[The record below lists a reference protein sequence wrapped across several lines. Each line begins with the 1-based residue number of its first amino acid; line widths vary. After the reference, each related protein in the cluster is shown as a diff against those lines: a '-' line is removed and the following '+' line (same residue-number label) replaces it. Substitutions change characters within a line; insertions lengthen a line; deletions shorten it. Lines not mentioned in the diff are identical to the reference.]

1 MAVMVR
7 RALVIASLLALP
19 GSVADAADAKRVA
32 ILYFDNDTKD
42 AELDLLRK
50 GMADMLIT
58 DLSDLDGVTIVERE
72 KLEALLAEQKLQ
84 RSKYFDPKTAVKL
97 GRGAGA
103 THAVTGAFNA
113 VGSKLRVDVRLVEVA
128 TGNVVATEKV
138 VGQKKAFFTLQQRL
152 AVAFACR
159 LAEQR
164 CGTKPSGKGPS
175 LGTVRKYAKGLD
187 LADSGKLK
195 EATKTLQG
203 VVTSA
208 PNFKP
213 AAETYRR
220 IMKQLYAA
228 RSSRTDQLG
237 DVRQKLQAKVDAV
250 ARADRLG
257 QAKGIDEATVGRWV
271 GYRVLGTQLVLQ
283 QIDAHFRVLAQAGA
297 SADSGQEKFAKLV
310 ERYRTQVDRLATDV
324 EKYAA
329 KHPGSGLP
337 DCTLD
342 DEDTALGK
350 KLGLGDEPGVV
361 SFYSPV
367 RMRRDL
373 GSFLTTGEAPFWGT
387 FRFSKDIKLYTVHRI
402 DSGVRVGGAIEYRD
416 VPRPP
421 VERLHDRFSK
431 AAIRQFE
438 AALAG
443 AAKMEDGDD
452 RQTATI
458 DVLDAYAK
466 GLVALRRPVEA
477 VARWQSILE
486 RYPKYESYDEVEA
499 KIRAAL
505 GE

>member
-1 MAVMVR
+1 MVR

-361 SFYSPV
+361 
-367 RMRRDL
+367 
-373 GSFLTTGEAPFWGT
+373 
-387 FRFSKDIKLYTVHRI
+387 
-402 DSGVRVGGAIEYRD
+402 
-416 VPRPP
+416 
-421 VERLHDRFSK
+421 
-431 AAIRQFE
+431 
-438 AALAG
+438 
-443 AAKMEDGDD
+443 
-452 RQTATI
+452 
-458 DVLDAYAK
+458 
-466 GLVALRRPVEA
+466 
-477 VARWQSILE
+477 
-486 RYPKYESYDEVEA
+486 
-499 KIRAAL
+499 
-505 GE
+505 